1 MTRRQGSFDLFE
13 GVMLVLGLL
22 FLALA
27 GVCLYATVYLIVHF
41 GDADPRFPAGQD
53 FQQVIK
59 GVGIGL
65 FVTATIVTFGVA
77 SHLLGDR
84 LPRGLRAR
92 FRRRR

>member
-1 MTRRQGSFDLFE
+1 MTRRQGSFDVFE
-13 GVMLVLGLL
+13 GVMLVLGLV

-27 GVCLYATVYLIVHF
+27 GVCLFATVYLIVHF

-65 FVTATIVTFGVA
+65 FVTGTIVTFGVA
-77 SHLLGDR
+77 AHLLGDR

>member
-1 MTRRQGSFDLFE
+1 MTRRQGSFDFFE
-13 GVMLVLGLL
+13 GFMLVLGLI
-22 FLALA
+22 FLALS
-27 GVCLYATVYLIVHF
+27 GLCLFATVYLIVHF

-59 GVGIGL
+59 GLGIGI
-65 FVTATIVTFGVA
+65 FVTGTIVTFGVA

-84 LPRGLRAR
+84 VPRRLRAR

>member
-1 MTRRQGSFDLFE
+1 
-13 GVMLVLGLL
+13 MLALGLV
-22 FLALA
+22 FLALS
-27 GVCLYATVYLIVHF
+27 GLCLFATVYLIVHF
-41 GDADPRFPAGQD
+41 GDVDPRFPAGQD

-59 GVGIGL
+59 GLGIGIFL
-65 FVTATIVTFGVA
+65 TGTIVTFGVA

>member
-1 MTRRQGSFDLFE
+1 MTRQHGSFDLFE
-13 GVMLVLGLL
+13 GVMLVLGLV

-27 GVCLYATVYLIVHF
+27 GVCLFATVYLIIHF

-84 LPRGLRAR
+84 VPRRLRAL
-92 FRRRR
+92 FRRRH

>member
-1 MTRRQGSFDLFE
+1 VTRQRGSFDFFE
-13 GVMLVLGLL
+13 GFMLVLGLL

-27 GVCLYATVYLIVHF
+27 GVCLFAAVYLILHF
-41 GDADPRFPAGQD
+41 GDADPAFPAGQD

-65 FVTATIVTFGVA
+65 FLTGTIVTFGVA

-84 LPRGLRAR
+84 IPRGLRSR
-92 FRRRR
+92 FRRRH

>member
-1 MTRRQGSFDLFE
+1 
-13 GVMLVLGLL
+13 VLGLV

-27 GVCLYATVYLIVHF
+27 GVCLFATVYLIVHF

-77 SHLLGDR
+77 AHLLGDR